1 MKPPRQ
7 SLQLERAAAHLLRA
21 RSELD
26 DAAHALAGL
35 SDEHGERLQIAS
47 DLAAAQARLAE
58 AIAAAIHAPQ
68 HAALDD
74 LLGALTGQGKRAAR
88 TQSH

>member
-26 DAAHALAGL
+26 EAAHALAGL
-35 SDEHGERLQIAS
+35 SEAHADRLQIAS
-47 DLAAAQARLAE
+47 DLAASQARLAE

-68 HAALDD
+68 HTGLDD
-74 LLGALTGQGKRAAR
+74 LLSALAGEGKRVTR